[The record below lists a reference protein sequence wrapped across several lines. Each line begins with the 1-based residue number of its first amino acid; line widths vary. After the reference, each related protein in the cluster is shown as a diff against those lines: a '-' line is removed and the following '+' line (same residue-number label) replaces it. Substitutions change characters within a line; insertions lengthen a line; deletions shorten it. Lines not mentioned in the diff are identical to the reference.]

1 MLIEMLFHLWCG
13 HQINI
18 EREKIIHCKTGG
30 LLIKITNKSKATT
43 HPEKLDGTAWEPLDR
58 VPDWEWVG
66 EPDLVPAWLEKEPD
80 LDLEPPGRETTLATV
95 LHRSH
100 ASYQRKYTMLSQN
113 TQKKHRNNPEKQHD
127 SRMSMCWLV
136 IEKTKHPDIL
146 NFRMIFWIVSCHHSD
161 TKYYLVFD

>member
-66 EPDLVPAWLEKEPD
+66 EPDLVPD
-80 LDLEPPGRETTLATV
+80 
-95 LHRSH
+95 
-100 ASYQRKYTMLSQN
+100 
-113 TQKKHRNNPEKQHD
+113 
-127 SRMSMCWLV
+127 
-136 IEKTKHPDIL
+136 
-146 NFRMIFWIVSCHHSD
+146 
-161 TKYYLVFD
+161 